1 MNIRLVAY
9 RKATTA
15 STSDTTYQLDLQEAP
30 NVALNFQ
37 FSDVKEPETR
47 KGSYSQTFKLPFT
60 QNNNQFFE
68 NWYNVNLDTLVFST
82 KTKFDAVLYVGTVP
96 QFEGALQLKAVYQKA
111 QQYEVVM
118 ISNSASLFNI
128 IGNRRLRD
136 VFKNDDGSYSEE
148 LNHVYTYTNETNNTL
163 YKSWDGNNSNFL
175 NTAGVSM
182 RDLDANVQKVVYP
195 MSVTAQGFY
204 FDPNEDRYL
213 NMDQTAAT
221 DIINE
226 TGSVQAASEFGVS
239 FTQFRPAIQI
249 RTLFKKILGQAGFSY
264 TSSFIDDSYFGKI
277 FMTTANYLE
286 SAVTPTV
293 NAAANPSGVM
303 SVGSNV
309 AWADWQDEI
318 ILPCSPSGCSC
329 DTVNYT
335 TLSTVTVPAN
345 ITEPSGNCTD
355 FGDENNI
362 WNTANSYFTRTA
374 STQETITISHNY
386 LFVNVVGSYNGIHIN
401 YSLVGWDATNNQE
414 DGEEYEGVVEYIP
427 IDITSGITPHSGT
440 LNITLDITQIPLN
453 SSAQIQ
459 IHLGPIRS
467 ISDGFIQ
474 CPLTQ
479 CSLTPT
485 NQSSS
490 EPIYLEGDCSVWS
503 KVQMNWF
510 GFSDDIFDAT
520 VDIPACIDPELTQ
533 RGFLKDII
541 QRFNLVVLADPDN
554 ASNLLIEP
562 YNDFIGSGELKNWTD
577 KLDTSKE
584 VVVKDTTELQKKVV
598 HLTDQ
603 EDVDLYN
610 KSIKERYPNVNVFG
624 HVKIDEFNNEF
635 ASGELKNES
644 MFSPYINGQVFRS
657 EDEQAG
663 TSLPNMAIQ
672 YEFTYKQNSEG
683 IYENEIAQTKPKLFW
698 YRGTPVDI
706 LGPSASQT
714 DIYLHRATASSLT
727 AFNINEY
734 PICSPFD
741 IQPAGNT
748 YTLGPGNKSLYWN
761 GTPPLVGN
769 LTVFN
774 YQPTFGS
781 WFNNTLYGKYWKPY
795 LDNLY
800 SEGSR
805 IMECYL
811 NLNEVDIFNFSFA
824 DEIFIKD
831 TYWRILGISNYQ
843 VGAKASTKVTLIKSL
858 DTRSTC
864 SGCNYVI
871 GTIGT
876 SNTTNFGQ
884 FIWCPED
891 DPDCTP
897 DITGSYWAGV
907 YTTPECCTCNGG
919 YLNINDED
927 PNNAG
932 MYSCLSLSG
941 SLPMSIKS
949 LTAKTSILDNDQT
962 KSLLTGL
969 LGGTNRPLVRGSD
982 SNKFGQKIL
991 NYYGDDIV
999 IKYKSTAT
1007 YRPQY
1012 RGESH
1017 RIVLTGYTDG
1027 NTRGYAYP
1035 KGNPYEKPLF
1045 IPDNTNVIIR
1055 VKGVCTVVGGTSATY
1070 PLGTTDAVAY
1080 YTAFIINQG
1089 VVTQLGATGGEAE
1102 FQIREGVN
1110 PVTCTLHIDID
1121 SNVIRFGLDDSQT
1134 DTKRAWMLT
1143 ADMDINVMKNL
1154 ALGFDEN
1161 WALFQNG
1168 KKIQFENHD
1177 YLIWN

>member
-148 LNHVYTYTNETNNTL
+148 LNHVYTYTNATNNTL
-163 YKSWDGNNSNFL
+163 YKSWDGNSSNFL

-182 RDLDANVQKVVYP
+182 RDISASVQKVVYP

-204 FDPNEDRYL
+204 FDPNEERYL
-213 NMDQTAAT
+213 NMDQTAT
-221 DIINE
+221 NSIVTE

-264 TSSFIDDSYFGKI
+264 TSDFIDDSYFGKI

-293 NAAANPSGVM
+293 NSSANPSGVM
-303 SVGSNV
+303 SVGYDAQWGNLGIDSTYCDTYGTDFFTV
-309 AWADWQDEI
+309 API
-318 ILPCSPSGCSC
+318 IAVANTTAPSG
-329 DTVNYT
+329 D
-335 TLSTVTVPAN
+335 
-345 ITEPSGNCTD
+345 CTQ

-362 WNTANSYFTRTA
+362 WNSTYNYFTRTA
-374 STQETITISHNY
+374 LTQETITISHAYNFVNITGYNNTIRIHYKLKGWNTTTNQDNGEQYGDGGYVDIPMNGYTTAGSQTNFPAATITLPIDLMSVGDSARIEISLDPVRLILASGVFCDTLVNNY
-386 LFVNVVGSYNGIHIN
+386 LGYTTLGCDD
-401 YSLVGWDATNNQE
+401 YSKIE
-414 DGEEYEGVVEYIP
+414 
-427 IDITSGITPHSGT
+427 
-440 LNITLDITQIPLN
+440 
-453 SSAQIQ
+453 
-459 IHLGPIRS
+459 
-467 ISDGFIQ
+467 
-474 CPLTQ
+474 
-479 CSLTPT
+479 
-485 NQSSS
+485 
-490 EPIYLEGDCSVWS
+490 
-503 KVQMNWF
+503 MNWF
-510 GFSDDIFDAT
+510 GFSDDIFDST

-541 QRFNLVVLADPDN
+541 QRFNLVVLTDPNN

-644 MFSPYINGQVFRS
+644 MFSPYINGQVFRN

-706 LGPSASQT
+706 LAVNQSQT
-714 DIYLHRATASSLT
+714 DIYLHRATPSGIT

-741 IQPAGNT
+741 VQPAGNT
-748 YTLGPGNKSLYWN
+748 YTLGPANKSLYWN

-769 LTVFN
+769 LSVFN

-800 SEGSR
+800 SDGSR

-932 MYSCLSLSG
+932 MYSCLNLSG

-949 LTAKTSILDNDQT
+949 LTATTSILNNDQT

-999 IKYKSTAT
+999 IKYKSTAN

-1012 RGESH
+1012 NGESH

-1035 KGNPYEKPLF
+1035 KGNPYEKPLY

-1055 VKGVCTVVGGTSATY
+1055 VKGICTVVGGTSATY

-1080 YTAFIINQG
+1080 YTAFVINKG
-1089 VVTQLGATGGEAE
+1089 TVTQLGATGGEAE
-1102 FQIREGVN
+1102 FQIREGGN

-1121 SNVIRFGLDDSQT
+1121 SNGVLRFGLDDSQT

-1143 ADMDINVMKNL
+1143 ANMDINVISNMV
-1154 ALGFDEN
+1154 LGFDEN

-1168 KKIQFENHD
+1168 SNIEFQNGDF
-1177 YLIWN
+1177 LIWN

>member
-82 KTKFDAVLYVGTVP
+82 KTKFDAVLFVGTVP

-148 LNHVYTYTNETNNTL
+148 LNHVYTYTNATNNTL

-182 RDLDANVQKVVYP
+182 RDTSANVQKVVYP

-204 FDPNEDRYL
+204 FDPNQERYL

-221 DIINE
+221 AIITE
-226 TGSVQAASEFGVS
+226 TDSVQAASEFGVS
-239 FTQFRPAIQI
+239 FTQFRPSIQI

-264 TSSFIDDSYFGKI
+264 TSSFIDDNYFGKI

-309 AWADWQDEI
+309 QWGNFTSE
-318 ILPCSPSGCSC
+318 LTYPNCNE
-329 DTVNYT
+329 DTYT
-335 TLSTVTVPAN
+335 TLETVTVPAN

-355 FGDENNI
+355 FGDETSS

-374 STQETITISHNY
+374 STQETITLSHSY
-386 LFVNVVGSYNGIHIN
+386 SFRNVIGQSNTIAIFYT
-401 YSLVGWDATNNQE
+401 LVGWDASDNEE
-414 DGEEYEGVVEYIP
+414 DGEIYGPGAVEQILVNPNAAQALYVGGL
-427 IDITSGITPHSGT
+427 TV
-440 LNITLDITQIPLN
+440 TLDITGIPLN
-453 SSAQIQ
+453 NSAQIQ
-459 IHLGPIRS
+459 VNLEPVKN
-467 ISDGFIQ
+467 ISDSAVN
-474 CPLTQ
+474 CNNTLCNLT
-479 CSLTPT
+479 
-485 NQSSS
+485 SS
-490 EPIYLEGDCSVWS
+490 YLVGDCDVYS
-503 KVQMNWF
+503 KTKMNWF

-541 QRFNLVVLADPDN
+541 QRFNLVVLTDPNDQG
-554 ASNLLIEP
+554 NLLIEP

-577 KLDTSKE
+577 KLDISKE

-644 MFSPYINGQVFRS
+644 MFSPYINGQVFRN

-706 LGPSASQT
+706 LGPTASQT

-741 IQPAGNT
+741 VQPAGNT
-748 YTLGPGNKSLYWN
+748 YTLSQNNKSLYWN
-761 GTPPLVGN
+761 ATPPLVGN

-781 WFNNTLYGKYWKPY
+781 WFKNSLYGKYWKPY

-800 SEGSR
+800 SDGSR

-811 NLNEVDIFNFSFA
+811 NLNEVDIFTFSFA

-919 YLNINDED
+919 YLNVNDED

-932 MYSCLSLSG
+932 MYSCLNLAG

-949 LTAKTSILDNDQT
+949 LTATTSILDTDQT

-1012 RGESH
+1012 KGESH

-1035 KGNPYEKPLF
+1035 KGNPYEKPLY
-1045 IPDNTNVIIR
+1045 IPDNTNTIIR
-1055 VKGVCTVVGGTSATY
+1055 VKGVCTVVGGSSATY
-1070 PLGTTDAVAY
+1070 KLGVTDAVAY
-1080 YTAFIINQG
+1080 YTAFAINQG

-1121 SNVIRFGLDDSQT
+1121 SDGVLRFGLDDSQT

-1143 ADMDINVMKNL
+1143 ADMDINIIRNM

-1168 KKIQFENHD
+1168 KRIQFENYD